1 MGDLGLGSSST
12 RRERTW
18 GGSHHL
24 VGQSL
29 SLPPPSPPR
38 GDATY
43 WILVEE
49 GARGCGR
56 GLGVALGRRP
66 GGVGRCR
73 YHRGVLQLGHGA
85 AARRMGCGCRFFF
98 SLAPS
103 AATLVCSWWVV
114 AEATA
119 ANCSDLRFLQ
129 DWRYGLACTS
139 FILVREKVL
148 YQIMLRS
155 VLVCTQGERR
165 KDLVL
170 VLFPLS

>member
-1 MGDLGLGSSST
+1 MGDLGLGSSSA

-24 VGQSL
+24 VGAEPVLAAAADAGGRDQG
-29 SLPPPSPPR
+29 R
-38 GDATY
+38 G
-43 WILVEE
+43 
-49 GARGCGR
+49 RGR
-56 GLGVALGRRP
+56 GLGVPLGRGA
-66 GGVGRCR
+66 GGAGRR
-73 YHRGVLQLGHGA
+73 RRRRGVPQLGHGA

-98 SLAPS
+98 SLGPS
-103 AATLVCSWWVV
+103 AATLVCSSWVV
-114 AEATA
+114 AEAMA

-129 DWRYGLACTS
+129 DWRYDLACTS
-139 FILVREKVL
+139 FKLVRENVF
-148 YQIMLRS
+148 YQIMFRS